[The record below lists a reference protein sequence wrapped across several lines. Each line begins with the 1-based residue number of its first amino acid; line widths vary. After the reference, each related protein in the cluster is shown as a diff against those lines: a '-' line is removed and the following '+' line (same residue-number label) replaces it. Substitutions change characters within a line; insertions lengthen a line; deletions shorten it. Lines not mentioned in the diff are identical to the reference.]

1 MSIGSALSQPP
12 QSALEPPQC
21 AKRTV
26 PIVAA
31 PDDPV
36 EQFRTFLEI
45 VRILRQDC
53 PWDKKQTHS
62 TLMPLLIEEVYEAVE
77 AAEMANTQELSKEL
91 GDILLHVVMNAVIGE
106 EHGTFSMTQILAAET
121 AKLVHRHPHVFAT
134 TNDGAAH
141 SAEQVEKNWE
151 QLKMQEGRSSVLEGV
166 PKHLPALLRA
176 ERTQQKA
183 SRVGFD
189 WDNASDVWAKV
200 KEELEEF
207 CQENLHQESL
217 HQQHQQEQGAAANN
231 QARMEEEFGDMLF
244 ALVNA
249 SRFVGIN
256 AEQALQQAT
265 NKFTKRFQHI
275 EQRAAAAGREL
286 RLMTLA
292 EMDTLWNEA
301 KEREKAEKSGIA
313 HDTA

>member
-1 MSIGSALSQPP
+1 MSIGLALSQSP
-12 QSALEPPQC
+12 QAVLEPVQRIKYP
-21 AKRTV
+21 V
-26 PIVAA
+26 PVVAA
-31 PDDPV
+31 PNDPV

-45 VRILRQDC
+45 VRILRQEC

-77 AAEMANTQELSKEL
+77 ATEMANNHELSKEL

-106 EHGTFSMTQILAAET
+106 EHGTFSMTQILASET
-121 AKLVHRHPHVFAT
+121 AKLIHRHPHVFANVHET
-134 TNDGAAH
+134 AQAD

-151 QLKMQEGRSSVLEGV
+151 QLKMQEGRSSALEGV

-189 WDNASDVWAKV
+189 WDNAHDVWAKV
-200 KEELEEF
+200 EEELQEF
-207 CQENLHQESL
+207 RQEHLRQEHQ
-217 HQQHQQEQGAAANN
+217 HNQE
-231 QARMEEEFGDMLF
+231 RMEEEFGDILF

-249 SRFVGIN
+249 SRFAGIN
-256 AEQALQQAT
+256 AEQALQRAT
-265 NKFTKRFQHI
+265 NKFTKRFQYI
-275 EQRAAAAGREL
+275 EQQAASAGREL
-286 RLMTLA
+286 RSMTLA

-301 KEREKAEKSGIA
+301 KEREKAEKSA
-313 HDTA
+313 AVHTSA